1 MIFVNQ
7 LLSAALQVIVLTA
20 IPFLWYLAVNRRAAG
35 FFRWIGLYRAGRF
48 PVKWV
53 FAIFAGFL
61 AVTALP
67 YLWLYQTGSLT
78 YSGFTLDAYR
88 AYGWS
93 PLTIGTIL
101 VWAVVQTSLS
111 EEIFFRGFLAKRL
124 ARVFGARYGCA
135 VQGLLFG
142 LIHLP
147 AVWGKGLLPAVTV
160 VALTGGIG
168 FALAWLSYK
177 KVEGSILYG
186 WMIHAAVNV
195 ISPVAVFLFLMRS
208 NG

>member
-1 MIFVNQ
+1 MIFVSQ
-7 LLSAALQVIVLTA
+7 LFSAVLQVLVLAA
-20 IPFLWYLAVNRRAAG
+20 IPFFWYLVTHRRAAG
-35 FFRWIGLYRAGRF
+35 FLRWIGLHRAGRF
-48 PVKWV
+48 PVKYV
-53 FAIFAGFL
+53 LGIFAGFL

-67 YLWLYQTGSLT
+67 YLWLYRTGSLT

-88 AYGWS
+88 EYGWS

-124 ARVFGARYGCA
+124 SHVLGSRPGCA

-147 AVWGKGLLPAVTV
+147 AIWGRGLLPAVTV
-160 VALTGGIG
+160 VGLTGGVG
-168 FALAWLSYK
+168 FALAWLSREK
-177 KVEGSILYG
+177 AEGSILYG
-186 WMIHAAVNV
+186 WMVHAAVNL
-195 ISPVAVFLFLMRS
+195 ISPVVVFLFLL
-208 NG
+208 

>member
-7 LLSAALQVIVLTA
+7 LISAVLQAAVLTA
-20 IPFLWYLAVNRRAAG
+20 IPFFWYLAAHRRASG
-35 FFRWIGLYRAGRF
+35 FFRWIGLHRARRF
-48 PVKWV
+48 PVPYILG
-53 FAIFAGFL
+53 IFTGFL
-61 AVTALP
+61 AAVALP

-88 AYGWS
+88 AYGWG

-124 ARVFGARYGCA
+124 ARVIGTQPGCA

-142 LIHLP
+142 LLHLP
-147 AVWGKGLLPAVTV
+147 AVWGRGFLPIVTV
-160 VALTGGIG
+160 VGLTGGIG
-168 FALAWLSYK
+168 FTLAWLSQEK
-177 KVEGSILYG
+177 AEGSILYG
-186 WMIHAAVNV
+186 WMIHAAVNI
-195 ISPVAVFLFLMRS
+195 ISPAVVFRFLL
-208 NG
+208 